1 MSEATHLPPPVI
13 PGFEHV
19 RRYWHPRHQAFVA
32 KVLPGEYYVTCGG
45 ELLFT
50 VLGSCVSACIRD
62 PLTGVGGMN
71 HFMLPDWGPEGR
83 WELTHVDR
91 AHRYGT
97 YAMEHM
103 INDILKHGGS
113 RERLEVKL
121 VGGGCVL
128 ERMTDVGARNIEF
141 ARAYLQ
147 KEGLAVQGEDLGDVH
162 PRKVYYDVITGR
174 MRVKKLSRRAGESVA
189 LEERTYQRTIETRPV
204 SGDVELF

>member
-1 MSEATHLPPPVI
+1 MSEATQLPPPVI

-19 RRYWHPRHQAFVA
+19 RRYWHSRQQSFVA

-62 PLTGVGGMN
+62 PQARVGGMN
-71 HFMLPDWGPEGR
+71 HFMLPDWGHEGR
-83 WELTHVDR
+83 WDLTHVDR

-103 INDILKHGGS
+103 INDILKHGGR
-113 RERLEVKL
+113 RERLEIKL
-121 VGGGCVL
+121 VGGGRVL
-128 ERMTDVGARNIEF
+128 ENMTNVGARNIEF
-141 ARAYLQ
+141 VRDYLQ
-147 KEGLAVQGEDLGDVH
+147 KEGLTVHGEDLGDVH

-174 MRVKKLSRRAGESVA
+174 MRVKKLSRRAGESVV
-189 LEERTYQRTIETRPV
+189 LEERSYQRAIQARSV
-204 SGDVELF
+204 SGEVELF